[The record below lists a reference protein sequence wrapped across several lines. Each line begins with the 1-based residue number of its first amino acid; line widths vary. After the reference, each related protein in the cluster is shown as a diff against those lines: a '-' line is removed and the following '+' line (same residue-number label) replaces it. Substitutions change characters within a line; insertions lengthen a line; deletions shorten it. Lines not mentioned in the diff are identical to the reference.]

1 MTSGSGKD
9 SGKGKQALGTRLSHA
24 ARDRKLTQG
33 GVNPVVQRASTV
45 IVESAAKLFE
55 PGGWTY
61 GRHGTATHEAL
72 KQALLEIEDA
82 QHCALVPSGLLAC
95 TVPFIAFAE
104 AGAHV
109 LVADNVYG
117 PTRRWCDRTMSRW
130 GCETEY
136 FDPTIGGDI
145 AKLIRP
151 TTRVIFM
158 ESPGSMTF
166 EIADAPAV
174 AAAAKARN
182 VVTVMDNTW
191 AGGVVYRPL
200 DLGFDLSVQAN
211 TKYVSGGADVL
222 NGSIFANSE
231 PLISRIK
238 ETIADLGLNVA
249 ADDAYA
255 VLRGAR
261 SLPLRMERHQESALT
276 VAKWLATHPSVL
288 RGARSLPLRMER
300 HQESALT
307 VAKWLA
313 THPSVQ
319 RVLHPALEDDP
330 GHALWKRDFSGSSG
344 LFGIVLKLSSTK
356 QVHAFL
362 DALELFGLG
371 FSYGGFESLVIHC
384 DPQLKRTA
392 TKPAFGGPLIR
403 LSVGLEDSADLI
415 ADLDQA
421 LTRLG

>member
-1 MTSGSGKD
+1 MGSGSDKGSGK
-9 SGKGKQALGTRLSHA
+9 KRKALGTRLSHA

-45 IVESAAKLFE
+45 IVEGAAKLFE

-82 QHCALVPSGLLAC
+82 QYCALVPSGLLAC

-109 LVADNVYG
+109 LVGDNVYG

-151 TTRVIFM
+151 TTRLIFM

-166 EIADAPAV
+166 EIADAPAI
-174 AAAAKARN
+174 ATAAKARN

-222 NGSIFANSE
+222 NGSIFTNSE
-231 PLISRIK
+231 PLMARIK

-261 SLPLRMERHQESALT
+261 SLPLRMERHQASALE
-276 VAKWLATHPSVL
+276 VARWL
-288 RGARSLPLRMER
+288 
-300 HQESALT
+300 
-307 VAKWLA
+307 K

-319 RVLHPALEDDP
+319 RVLHPAMEDDP
-330 GHALWKRDFSGSSG
+330 GHELWKRDFSGSSG
-344 LFGIVLKLSSTK
+344 LFGIVLKPSPTK

-362 DALELFGLG
+362 DALKLFGLG

-403 LSVGLEDSADLI
+403 LSVGLEEPADLI
-415 ADLDQA
+415 ADLEQA
-421 LTRLG
+421 LKQLG

>member
-1 MTSGSGKD
+1 MSSGSDKGSGKNR
-9 SGKGKQALGTRLSHA
+9 QALGTRLSHA

-45 IVESAAKLFE
+45 IVESASKLFE

-72 KQALLEIEDA
+72 RQALLEIEDA
-82 QHCALVPSGLLAC
+82 KHCALVPSGLLAC

-109 LVADNVYG
+109 MVGDNVYG
-117 PTRRWCDRTMSRW
+117 PTRRWCDRTLSRW

-151 TTRVIFM
+151 KTKLIFM

-166 EIADAPAV
+166 EIADAPAI

-211 TKYVSGGADVL
+211 TKYVSGGADIL
-222 NGSIFANSE
+222 NGSIFTNNES
-231 PLISRIK
+231 LMSRIK

-249 ADDAYA
+249 ADDAFT

-261 SLPLRMERHQESALT
+261 SLPLRMERHQA
-276 VAKWLATHPSVL
+276 
-288 RGARSLPLRMER
+288 
-300 HQESALT
+300 
-307 VAKWLA
+307 
-313 THPSVQ
+313 
-319 RVLHPALEDDP
+319 
-330 GHALWKRDFSGSSG
+330 
-344 LFGIVLKLSSTK
+344 
-356 QVHAFL
+356 
-362 DALELFGLG
+362 
-371 FSYGGFESLVIHC
+371 
-384 DPQLKRTA
+384 
-392 TKPAFGGPLIR
+392 
-403 LSVGLEDSADLI
+403 
-415 ADLDQA
+415 
-421 LTRLG
+421 